1 MTKNMPAETNK
12 PWNLL
17 MNPGEFKAFTG
28 GTKNKSWLE
37 KHVTKSMTW
46 LYLWNSI

>member
-17 MNPGEFKAFTG
+17 IYPGDFKAFIG
-28 GTKNKSWLE
+28 DTKSKSWL
-37 KHVTKSMTW
+37 KKYVTTSMTW
-46 LYLWNSI
+46 LYLWNII